1 MEKKREEL
9 IRRLQKMILDPAVFP
24 NNKLPPERN
33 LALDLGVSRGL
44 LREAIITLEA
54 LGYIEIRERQGA
66 FIKAPESAD
75 FSASMKYATFWPGD
89 LLINLMEMRLL
100 IEPPIAGQAALR
112 RNEED
117 LSRMRSCIDHL
128 AAVQGNPDAGASTGA
143 QWDSMLHMLVVE
155 AAKNPLLTRLYEGMY
170 STMDKYITISRFKL
184 LALEAWP
191 AKILSEHTALV
202 DAIAIKNSEKAI
214 EAQRIH
220 LASALEKLRD
230 ISNSATAQAETNK
243 PPIQE

>member
-9 IRRLQKMILDPAVFP
+9 VRRLQRMILDPAIFSD
-24 NNKLPPERN
+24 NKLPPERN
-33 LALDLGVSRGL
+33 LALDLGVSRSL

-112 RNEED
+112 RSEED
-117 LSRMRSCIDHL
+117 ISRMRSCIAHL
-128 AAVQGNPDAGASTGA
+128 AAVQDSPDSGASTGA

-155 AAKNPLLTRLYEGMY
+155 AAKNPLLTRLYEGMH
-170 STMDKYITISRFKL
+170 STMDNYITISRFKL
-184 LALEAWP
+184 LALETWP
-191 AKILSEHTALV
+191 AKILGEHTALV
-202 DAIAIKNSEKAI
+202 DAIAAKNSEKAI
-214 EAQRIH
+214 EAQRLH
-220 LASALEKLRD
+220 LSSALEKLRG
-230 ISNSATAQAETNK
+230 ISNSENPEKKTNN
-243 PPIQE
+243 PPIKE